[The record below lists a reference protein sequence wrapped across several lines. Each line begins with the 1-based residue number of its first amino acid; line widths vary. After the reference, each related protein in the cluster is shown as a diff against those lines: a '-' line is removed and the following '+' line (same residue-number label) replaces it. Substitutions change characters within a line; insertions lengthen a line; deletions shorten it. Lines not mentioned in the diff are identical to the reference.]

1 MKTAAII
8 ILIVGLL
15 MTLYTG
21 FGYMTKEKVLDM
33 GDIEMTM
40 NKQHTAAWSPFVGL
54 GVMLVGG
61 ALLVVSKKK

>member
-40 NKQHTAAWSPFVGL
+40 NRHHTAAWPPLLGL
-54 GVMLVGG
+54 GVMVVGG
-61 ALLVVSKKK
+61 ALLVVAKKK